1 MELTWVAAGSALVVG
16 LGYVSVRAAHRLRP
30 VCWLVLCASL
40 FALAT
45 RDLFRPRERG
55 HPASGANEAAS
66 ESPTDQR
73 RTADG
78 RRTELISWLRRRVA
92 DWLG

>member
-1 MELTWVAAGSALVVG
+1 MELTWVAAGSALLVC

-45 RDLFRPRERG
+45 RDLFRPRQRG
-55 HPASGANEAAS
+55 QPVSELGESAS
-66 ESPTDQR
+66 ESTND
-73 RTADG
+73 RTAHT
-78 RRTELISWLRRRVA
+78 TELVARLRRRVA